1 MNFIL
6 AGFIRNAV
14 ICLIIGIVMIIGTL
28 FVIRSVV
35 RKNAAEQA

>member
-1 MNFIL
+1 MYAI
-6 AGFIRNAV
+6 
-14 ICLIIGIVMIIGTL
+14 LIIGIVMIIGTL